1 MLSILTNV
9 PARKVSA
16 KRVAGLYRKR
26 WTLETAFQ
34 HLEAYFHSEINTLG
48 YPKAALFG
56 FCLALV
62 AYNLLAV
69 VLAALRGVHGQE
81 RVDEEV
87 SLYYMANDIS
97 TTYNGMMIA
106 IPEAEWDVFA
116 RMSAPDMVATLR
128 DLAQRV
134 DLRAYRKSPRGPKR
148 ARPKHDGSSKQGH
161 VSTAKLLIAR
171 YG

>member
-1 MLSILTNV
+1 M
-9 PARKVSA
+9 
-16 KRVAGLYRKR
+16 
-26 WTLETAFQ
+26 ETAFQ

-87 SLYYMANDIS
+87 SLYYLANDLS

-106 IPEAEWDVFA
+106 IPEAEWDVFY
-116 RMSAPDMVATLR
+116 RMSASEMASALL

-134 DLRAYRKSPRGPKR
+134 NLRAYRKSPRGPKKP
-148 ARPKHDGSSKQGH
+148 RPKRDGNSKQGH
-161 VSTAKLLIAR
+161 VSTAKLLMAR
-171 YG
+171 HG